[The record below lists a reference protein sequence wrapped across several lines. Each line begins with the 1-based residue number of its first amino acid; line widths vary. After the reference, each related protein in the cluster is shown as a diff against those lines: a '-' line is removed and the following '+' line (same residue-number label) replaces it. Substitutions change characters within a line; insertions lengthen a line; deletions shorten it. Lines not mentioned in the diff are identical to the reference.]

1 MYSNLNIYT
10 TIMLKGKQTLLLL
23 FCAIV
28 LQGFAQESI
37 NSSGGDATG
46 IGGSAAYSI
55 GQTVYTSNSSSTGT
69 ISQGVQQAYEI
80 YEVSLVDGEQAVSVQ
95 VYPNPTSQFITLDF
109 HDSFLSIYTVQL
121 TDIQG
126 KLIQEV
132 EIIDKKT
139 ELNLSHLST
148 ASYYL
153 VLTQKNK
160 IIKKFK
166 IVKS

>member
-1 MYSNLNIYT
+1 
-10 TIMLKGKQTLLLL
+10 MLKGKQSLLLL
-23 FCAIV
+23 FCTIV
-28 LQGFAQESI
+28 LHSFAQESI

-46 IGGSAAYSI
+46 LGGSAAYSI
-55 GQTVYTSNSSSTGT
+55 GQIVYTSNTSSTGT

-80 YEVSLVDGEQAVSVQ
+80 YEVSLIDVEQAVSVQ

-109 HDSFLSIYTVQL
+109 HDSFLSTYTVQL

-139 ELNLSHLST
+139 ELNLRLLST

>member
-1 MYSNLNIYT
+1 
-10 TIMLKGKQTLLLL
+10 MLKGKQSLLLL
-23 FCAIV
+23 FCTIG
-28 LQGFAQESI
+28 LHSFAQESV

-55 GQTVYTSNSSSTGT
+55 GQIVYTSNSSSTGT

-80 YEVSLVDGEQAVSVQ
+80 YEVGLVDGEQVVSVQ

-109 HDSFLSIYTVQL
+109 HDSFLSSYTVQL

-132 EIIDKKT
+132 EITDKKT

-166 IVKS
+166 KIVVC

>member
-1 MYSNLNIYT
+1 
-10 TIMLKGKQTLLLL
+10 MLKGKQSLLLL
-23 FCAIV
+23 FCTIV
-28 LQGFAQESI
+28 LHSFAQESV

-55 GQTVYTSNSSSTGT
+55 GQIVYTSNSSSTGT
-69 ISQGVQQAYEI
+69 IFQGVQQAYEI
-80 YEVSLVDGEQAVSVQ
+80 YAVGLIDGEQAVSVQ

-109 HDSFLSIYTVQL
+109 HDYFLSSYSVQL

-160 IIKKFK
+160 VIKKFK